1 MKIYTE
7 VRISINSGEI
17 LSEKFYEYEGLV
29 DLCCSSGGSS
39 SGGSASG
46 KVDYPAYMKDQHL
59 TWLTDVAADIT
70 TARAGNS
77 PYYSAT
83 SYNPATDLSN
93 IDAAI
98 TAFNALVDALS
109 HESDWESAMQQ
120 AETTIDALIDASYI
134 DADVAAFAAIQDD
147 QIYNVVL
154 PKFQR
159 GMQDINAV
167 QTSSFVL
174 GEALIYGMRD
184 RDVAKYTSDLKLK
197 LNIQRNELVASGAST
212 MLQNLFSRVDFER
225 VVAHYTLEANRMS
238 IVSNV
243 DYNKQDIELDEL
255 DARWDMNAFAFGS
268 NVMSSIA
275 GSATNQGT
283 PQKSQIASAL
293 GGALSG
299 AAAGAKVGGG
309 YGAIIGGVLGAAS
322 SYL

>member
-7 VRISINSGEI
+7 VRIKIATGEI
-17 LSEKFYEYEGLV
+17 LSEKSYEYEGSIG
-29 DLCCSSGGSS
+29 LCCSSGGSS
-39 SGGSASG
+39 GGSSG

-59 TWLTDVAADIT
+59 TWLTNVASDIT

-77 PYYSAT
+77 PYYSAVSFDPST
-83 SYNPATDLSN
+83 NITN
-93 IDAAI
+93 IDTAI
-98 TAFNALVDALS
+98 TTFNSLVDALS
-109 HESDWESAMQQ
+109 HETDWESAMQQ
-120 AETTIDALIDASYI
+120 AETTVDALIDLSYI
-134 DADVAAFAAIQDD
+134 NDDVTAFAAIQDD
-147 QIYNVVL
+147 QIDNVVL

-184 RDVAKYTSDLKLK
+184 RDVAKYTSELKLK

-212 MLQNLFSRVDFER
+212 MLQNLMSRVDFER
-225 VVAHYTLEANRMS
+225 VVTHYTLEANRIA
-238 IVSNV
+238 IVANV
-243 DYNKQDIELDEL
+243 DYNKQELELDEL
-255 DARWDMNAFAFGS
+255 DARWDLTTFAFGS

-283 PQKSQIASAL
+283 PQKSQMASAL

-309 YGAIIGGVLGAAS
+309 YGAVIGGVLGAAS